1 MAKPLALTL
10 PPAFQASVESF
21 LLTQRAEA
29 GAAHLTLVAY
39 RSDLAAF
46 GRWAVE
52 HGTRDPSAI
61 DGACVVAYLGVLR
74 EAGRKEASVARKLAA
89 IRMWMQHRVRE
100 GESQFDPT
108 ALIPSPVRARP
119 LPRCLTVDEVDAL
132 LRAPRGDSFVAQRD
146 RALLEVLYACGA
158 RVSEAVGLRTDGLE
172 PALRVLRLFG
182 KGSKMRLVPIGESAR
197 DALAAWLHGAR
208 RALPGAAKSP
218 FVFLNRSGKPMSRS
232 IAWRRV
238 RLAARS
244 AGLATE
250 VSPHVLRHTFAS
262 HLVEG
267 GADLRAVQELL
278 GHASIRTTEIY
289 THLDP
294 AHVTAL
300 HRLYHPRG

>member
-1 MAKPLALTL
+1 MPKPGRLAI
-10 PPAFQASVESF
+10 PPAFRASVESF

-29 GAAHLTLVAY
+29 GAAHLTLAAY

-46 GRWAVE
+46 GQWAVE

-61 DGACVVAYLGVLR
+61 DGACVVAYLGALR
-74 EAGRKEASVARKLAA
+74 ESGRRETSVARKLAA
-89 IRMWMQHRVRE
+89 IRMWMRHRVRE
-100 GESQFDPT
+100 GDSDLDPT
-108 ALIPSPVRARP
+108 ALIPSPIRGRP
-119 LPRCLTVDEVDAL
+119 LPRCLTIDEVEAL
-132 LRAPRGDSFVAQRD
+132 LRAPCGDSFAAQRD

-158 RVSEAVGLRTDGLE
+158 RVSEAIGLRTDGLE
-172 PALRVLRLFG
+172 PQLRVLRLFG
-182 KGSKMRLVPIGESAR
+182 KGSKMRIVPIGESAR
-197 DALAAWLHGAR
+197 DALAAWLNGAR
-208 RALPGAAKSP
+208 RAIQGSAKSP
-218 FVFLNRSGKPMSRS
+218 FVFLNRTGKPMSRS

-238 RLAARS
+238 RFAART

-278 GHASIRTTEIY
+278 GHATIRTTEIY